1 MIGRSK
7 PPTATKLPAFLEMTA
22 EQIATSKRIQEEV
35 RQALHGRV
43 QANQEEARLIR
54 GIHAERAARAT
65 LRVLSIETRRKGRSE
80 AIKVHLARLADALAD
95 QGRYEEAA
103 VTHPAKSRAKEY
115 LAIHAAIERPDSDI
129 CSCSPKE
136 IRDPASGKTLRIP
149 THNKV
154 EDVYSQK
161 HKRMVPLV
169 RCSSCPHL
177 NAGILPESLKQRE
190 QAMLAKQPRADHELL
205 K

>member
-1 MIGRSK
+1 MTNA
-7 PPTATKLPAFLEMTA
+7 PPTITKLPAFLEMTDH
-22 EQIATSKRIQEEV
+22 QIAESNRIQAEV

-43 QANQEEARLIR
+43 QASREEARLIR

-65 LRVLSIETRRKGRSE
+65 LAVLSVEKKRPHRSQ
-80 AIKVHLARLADALAD
+80 AINLHLAKLADAFAD

-103 VTHPAKSRAKEY
+103 STHPVRARAKQY
-115 LAIHAAIERPDSDI
+115 LAIQAAIDRPDSDI
-129 CSCSPKE
+129 CSCPPREVK
-136 IRDPASGKTLRIP
+136 DPLSGKMLRIP

-161 HKRMVPLV
+161 HRRMVPLV
-169 RCSSCPHL
+169 RCSSCPHM
-177 NAGILPESLKQRE
+177 NAGVLPEMLRQRE
-190 QAMLAKQPRADHELL
+190 QAMLASKPKPDHEHL